1 MRLLLSK
8 TQDNV
13 EYIQKIEVVFN
24 GDKDYYF
31 TVTEPT
37 GDWMISSDYENSVY
51 FTAIQVS
58 VSLCSV
64 RASKRLILLT
74 ARIFI

>member
-51 FTAIQVS
+51 FYGDS
-58 VSLCSV
+58 E
-64 RASKRLILLT
+64 
-74 ARIFI
+74 